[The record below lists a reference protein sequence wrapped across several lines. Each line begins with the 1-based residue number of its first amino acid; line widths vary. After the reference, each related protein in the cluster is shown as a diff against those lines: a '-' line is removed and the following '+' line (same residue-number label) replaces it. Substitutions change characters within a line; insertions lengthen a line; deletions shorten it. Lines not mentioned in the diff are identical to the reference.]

1 MNSRINIASKFLFLL
16 LFLFMATVS
25 FAQKQNYSTSNR
37 GAIKS
42 FEDGTAFFDN
52 RQYDA
57 AIRSFETA
65 IMKDPNFIEAYIL
78 MAEVYASDRLYVEAI
93 DFYKKGIAINPE
105 FYPNNIYQLASLQF
119 NTGKY
124 EDAILSLESFAK
136 YSQQVSPE
144 KQAQVEQLLRNSK
157 FAIDA
162 IKSPVEF
169 NPVSLG
175 KGVNTKF
182 SEFYPTFTVDQQEI
196 IFTRDITD
204 ANAMG
209 GHQED
214 FYLSKLKDSIWQQS
228 INAGGPLNSSQN
240 EGAPSISADG
250 RILFFTACDRPDGKG
265 SCDIY
270 LTQRMNDGSWSKP
283 LNIGAPI
290 NTGAWETQ
298 PSFSSDGKT
307 LYFIRGT
314 ISRDGG
320 KQQDIWVTSFQKD
333 MTWSEPQMLS
343 DRINTKGKEESVFIH
358 PDNQSLY
365 FSSNGHT
372 GMGGLDIFLSRKQAD
387 GSWGNPINLGYPI
400 NTYNDENSLVVSADG
415 KQAYFASDRKGGI
428 GGLDLY
434 SFSLHKKAQPL
445 LVSYVK
451 AKVIDAATKE
461 PLSSQFEII
470 DVESGA
476 TIISNSTDKK
486 RGEFMAC
493 LPSGKNYMLNVNKE
507 GYLFYSDYF
516 ECKTSNERQSAFEVL
531 VSLKKPV
538 AGEKVILKNIF
549 FDVNKADLKSESNYE
564 LEKLVSFL
572 KVNNTIKIEISGHT
586 DNTGDKKANL
596 VLSQNRANSVKSFL
610 ISKGIPSAQLTSRGY
625 GDTIPVAN
633 NDNETGRSKNR
644 RTEFVIL

>member
-1 MNSRINIASKFLFLL
+1 MS
-16 LFLFMATVS
+16 TVS
-25 FAQKQNYSTSNR
+25 FAQKQKYSTTNR

-42 FEDGTAFFDN
+42 FDDGTAFFDN

-78 MAEVYASDRLYVEAI
+78 IAEVYASDRLYAEAI
-93 DFYKKGIAINPE
+93 ESYKKGIAINPE
-105 FYPNNIYQLASLQF
+105 FYPNNLYQLGSLQF

-124 EDAILSLESFAK
+124 EDAISSLESFTKYAK
-136 YSQQVSPE
+136 QVGPE
-144 KQAQVEQLLRNSK
+144 KQLQVEQLVRNSK
-157 FAIDA
+157 YALEA
-162 IKSPVEF
+162 IKAPVEF
-169 NPVSLG
+169 TPINLG
-175 KGVNTKF
+175 NGINSKF
-182 SEFYPTFTVDQQEI
+182 SEYYPTFTVDQQEI
-196 IFTRDITD
+196 IFTRDIAD

-214 FYLSKLKDSIWQQS
+214 FYLSKLRDSIWQQS
-228 INAGGPLNSSQN
+228 INAGGPLNSSLN

-270 LTQRMNDGSWSKP
+270 ITQRMNDGSWTKP

-314 ISRDGG
+314 INREGG
-320 KQQDIWVTSFQKD
+320 RQQDIWVTSFQKD
-333 MTWSEPQMLS
+333 MTWSEPQQLS
-343 DRINTKGKEESVFIH
+343 SKINTKGNEESVFIH

-365 FSSNGHT
+365 FSSNGHA
-372 GMGGLDIFLSRKQAD
+372 GMGGLDIFLSRKQLD
-387 GSWGNPINLGYPI
+387 GSWGDPINLGYPI

-415 KQAYFASDRKGGI
+415 KRAYFASDRKGGF

-434 SFSLHKKAQPL
+434 SFSLYKMVQPL

-451 AKVIDAATKE
+451 ARVIDAATKE

-476 TIISNSTDKK
+476 IIISNSTDKK

-516 ECKTSNERQSAFEVL
+516 ECKTSNERQNAFELL
-531 VSLKKPV
+531 VPLKKPV
-538 AGEKVILKNIF
+538 AGEKVVLKNVF
-549 FDVNKADLKSESNYE
+549 FDVNKADLKNESTYE
-564 LEKLVSFL
+564 LQKLVSFL
-572 KVNNTIKIEISGHT
+572 KANTTVKIEIGGHT

-596 VLSQNRANSVKSFL
+596 LLSQNRANSVKTFL
-610 ISKGIPSAQLTSRGY
+610 TSKGIAASQLVSKGY
-625 GDTIPVAN
+625 GDTVPVAS
-633 NDNETGRSKNR
+633 NDNDIGRSQNR

>member
-1 MNSRINIASKFLFLL
+1 
-16 LFLFMATVS
+16 
-25 FAQKQNYSTSNR
+25 
-37 GAIKS
+37 
-42 FEDGTAFFDN
+42 
-52 RQYDA
+52 
-57 AIRSFETA
+57 
-65 IMKDPNFIEAYIL
+65 
-78 MAEVYASDRLYVEAI
+78 
-93 DFYKKGIAINPE
+93 
-105 FYPNNIYQLASLQF
+105 
-119 NTGKY
+119 
-124 EDAILSLESFAK
+124 
-136 YSQQVSPE
+136 
-144 KQAQVEQLLRNSK
+144 
-157 FAIDA
+157 
-162 IKSPVEF
+162 
-169 NPVSLG
+169 
-175 KGVNTKF
+175 
-182 SEFYPTFTVDQQEI
+182 
-196 IFTRDITD
+196 
-204 ANAMG
+204 
-209 GHQED
+209 
-214 FYLSKLKDSIWQQS
+214 
-228 INAGGPLNSSQN
+228 
-240 EGAPSISADG
+240 
-250 RILFFTACDRPDGKG
+250 
-265 SCDIY
+265 
-270 LTQRMNDGSWSKP
+270 
-283 LNIGAPI
+283 
-290 NTGAWETQ
+290 
-298 PSFSSDGKT
+298 
-307 LYFIRGT
+307 
-314 ISRDGG
+314 
-320 KQQDIWVTSFQKD
+320 
-333 MTWSEPQMLS
+333 
-343 DRINTKGKEESVFIH
+343 
-358 PDNQSLY
+358 
-365 FSSNGHT
+365 
-372 GMGGLDIFLSRKQAD
+372 
-387 GSWGNPINLGYPI
+387 
-400 NTYNDENSLVVSADG
+400 VVSADG

-486 RGEFMAC
+486 RGEFLAC
-493 LPSGKNYMLNVNKE
+493 LPSGKNFMLNVNKE

-531 VSLKKPV
+531 VALKKPV